1 VRPGQISYALA
12 MGKVKK
18 EYLRRD
24 SSNSYTV
31 VKLIDLSR
39 DHTKDI
45 MITIVI
51 GKIPKNVIRVSDGI
65 PLVIAPSLPTWT

>member
-1 VRPGQISYALA
+1 

-51 GKIPKNVIRVSDGI
+51 RKIPKNVIRVSDGI

>member
-1 VRPGQISYALA
+1 